1 MTDADAVL
9 GWIEPSRFAGGQ
21 VKLEPERAGSAVEQH
36 VGGPLAIERNL
47 AAAGIFASFERVLF
61 PARGRDGGGAGAT
74 GRIRLASGHQLR
86 NKGLQTIPAG
96 ERLIVEM
103 PGGGGFGD
111 PKLRNEIAVAE
122 DVRLGL
128 VSSEAA
134 ARDYGV
140 VIRDDGQIDHV
151 ETARR
156 RGT

>member
-1 MTDADAVL
+1 MEIT
-9 GWIEPSRFAGGQ
+9 SRDGAPF
-21 VKLEPERAGSAVEQH
+21 
-36 VGGPLAIERNL
+36 
-47 AAAGIFASFERVLF
+47 GIFASFERVLF
-61 PARGRDGGGAGAT
+61 PARGRDGGGAGAR

-86 NKGLQTIPAG
+86 NKGFQTIPAG

-111 PKLRNEIAVAE
+111 LKARNEISVSK

-134 ARDYGV
+134 ARDYGIV
-140 VIRDDGQIDHV
+140 VRDDGQIDHV